1 VSNELHFPRTA
12 GITIGVA
19 WRRWFNGVDNR
30 GKVAVRLARRR
41 GEMGRS
47 GDDRGSVQVHL
58 LDLEVVGRHAE
69 SSDSGDDD
77 HRQHAD
83 SREFA

>member
-1 VSNELHFPRTA
+1 
-12 GITIGVA
+12 
-19 WRRWFNGVDNR
+19 
-30 GKVAVRLARRR
+30 
-41 GEMGRS
+41 MGRS